1 MSLQTIRDPSI
12 VFSDFAKVSAS
23 YIIFTDGTNVYAKNG
38 DTGAI
43 EYIDTDT
50 AKVIQY
56 AVNNVIGNGGGKIF
70 IRRGLYNANSQIWIK
85 STIGNAVRVIIEGE
99 GGATGIAEESTT
111 RIVFSNLS
119 LINENSSTCIRVGY
133 RYDDSGNEVSNWDNN
148 GVKIEIRDLS
158 IHCSDTRYRGLVIE
172 GSPDRF
178 DLENVGIYNGAYGIV
193 LRGMAEASVGGR
205 ITGCN
210 VGGGYRDVNGITG
223 SALQLG
229 DIVQGKVIGNGIANL
244 LIDNTGL
251 LNIGY
256 PPQNTTLTQN
266 DLTSLRPA
274 SLRLIHGGR
283 ITVVNSHLH
292 IGGWG
297 WGYGLHQW
305 GSNASNTQP
314 ITTSSSPYPG
324 GDIEVYGTNFEG
336 VIPINTSGSVA
347 NVDNVFII
355 QETNTGWIFVR
366 ESYFYG
372 NSAVRMLFFARRGN
386 FRIENSRVFYPSGSV
401 ELATYYSNAKLL
413 ADGNGYISNTEMF
426 YSSGVVPAVSG
437 YITYNGESTDAYFST
452 WTGSRSNPITLPTSG
467 IPLWGNTV
475 YYKLPAGTSV
485 SAGINSYNAHHAWAN
500 DSSRLPDFR
509 IEILQATPE
518 LIFIGGQMNTSLP
531 GFVLNFYAPSL
542 ITTTKDVI
550 IRIGLGSG

>member
-43 EYIDTDT
+43 EYINTDA

-85 STIGNAVRVIIEGE
+85 STIGKAVRVIIEGE
-99 GGATGIAEESTT
+99 GGATAIVEESNT
-111 RIVFSNLS
+111 RITFSNLS
-119 LINENSSTCIRVGY
+119 LTNENSSTCIRVGY
-133 RYDDSGNEVSNWDNN
+133 RYDDSGNEVSNWGNN
-148 GVKIEIRDLS
+148 SIKIKIRDLS
-158 IHCSDTRYRGLVIE
+158 INCSDTRYRGLVIE
-172 GSPDRF
+172 GSFDRF

-193 LRGMAEASVGGR
+193 LRGMGEAGIGGR

-210 VGGGYRDVNGITG
+210 VSGGYRDVNGIVG

-229 DIVQGKVIGNGIANL
+229 DIVQGKVVANGIANL

-283 ITVVNSHLH
+283 ITVVNSHLY

-305 GSNASNTQP
+305 GSSASITQP
-314 ITTSSSPYPG
+314 ITTSSSPYPS

-336 VIPINTSGSVA
+336 IEPKDTSGSVV
-347 NVDNVFII
+347 NVDNVFLL
-355 QETNTGWIFVR
+355 QETDTGSLFVR

-372 NSAVRMLFFARRGN
+372 NGAIRMLFFARRGR
-386 FRIENSRVFYPSGSV
+386 FRIENSRVLYPSGSV
-401 ELATYYSNAKLL
+401 ELATYYSNARML
-413 ADGNGYISNTEMF
+413 AAGSGSISNTELF
-426 YSSGVVPAVSG
+426 LDSGIILSASAG
-437 YITYNGESTDAYFST
+437 IQYNGESCDAYYTT
-452 WTGSRSNPITLPTSG
+452 WSGSRNNPVTLSTSG
-467 IPLWGNTV
+467 IYLWGNTM

-485 SAGINSYNAHHAWAN
+485 SAGINSYNAHHASASN
-500 DSSRLPDFR
+500 SSNLPDFR
-509 IEILQATPE
+509 IEVLQATPE
-518 LIFIGGQMNTSLP
+518 LIFVGGQINTSLP
-531 GFVLNFYAPSL
+531 GFVLNFYAPSS
-542 ITTTKDVI
+542 TTTKDMI
-550 IRIGLGSG
+550 IRIRCVSE

>member
-43 EYIDTDT
+43 EYINTDT

-70 IRRGLYNANSQIWIK
+70 IKRGLYNANSQIWIK
-85 STIGNAVRVIIEGE
+85 STIGKAVRVILEGE

-119 LINENSSTCIRVGY
+119 LTNENSSTCIRVGY

-148 GVKIEIRDLS
+148 GVKIEIKDLS
-158 IHCSDTRYRGLVIE
+158 IHCYDTRYRGLVIE
-172 GSPDRF
+172 GSSDRF
-178 DLENVGIYNGAYGIV
+178 DLENVGIYNCAYGIV
-193 LRGMAEASVGGR
+193 LRGMSEASIGGR

-210 VGGGYRDVNGITG
+210 TSGGYRDVNGITG

-256 PPQNTTLTQN
+256 PPQNTKLTQN

-274 SLRLIHGGR
+274 SLRLIQGGR
-283 ITVVNSHLH
+283 IAVVNSHLY

-305 GSNASNTQP
+305 GTSASNTQP

-336 VIPINTSGSVA
+336 GTPTDTSGSVA
-347 NVDNVFII
+347 NVDNIFLL
-355 QETNTGWIFVR
+355 QETDTGWLFVR

-372 NSAVRMLFFARRGN
+372 NSAVRMLFIARRGR
-386 FRIENSRVFYPSGSV
+386 FRIENSRVYYPSGSV

-413 ADGNGYISNTEMF
+413 ADGNGYISNTEML
-426 YSSGVVPAVSG
+426 YSSGVVLAVVS
-437 YITYNGESTDAYFST
+437 YITYNGESADAYFST
-452 WTGSRSNPITLPTSG
+452 QTGSRSNPVTLPTSG
-467 IPLWGNTV
+467 IPIYGNTV

-485 SAGINSYNAHHAWAN
+485 SAGINSYNSHHAWAS
-500 DSSRLPDFR
+500 DSSRLPNFR
-509 IEILQATPE
+509 IEVLQATPE
-518 LIFIGGQMNTSLP
+518 LIFVGGQMNTSLP
-531 GFVLNFYAPSL
+531 GFVLNFYAPSST
-542 ITTTKDVI
+542 TTTKDVI
-550 IRIGLGSG
+550 IRIGYGSG